1 MKNNLK
7 KKSQDRLLIVDN
19 YFLNYLLFWT
29 EKERKEGRKERERE
43 IFILTIHFHF
53 AQFIADRT
61 LNCRFANAIRRFQ
74 WYRTQCDGAYTR
86 AISPSRSNDTDARV
100 ITFPERVRAPRRC

>member
-29 EKERKEGRKERERE
+29 EKERKEGRNERER
-43 IFILTIHFHF
+43 
-53 AQFIADRT
+53 
-61 LNCRFANAIRRFQ
+61 
-74 WYRTQCDGAYTR
+74 Y
-86 AISPSRSNDTDARV
+86 SS
-100 ITFPERVRAPRRC
+100 